1 MSVINKMLRDLDARH
16 AGDRKSLPNEVRPLP
31 AETRRSPPLMAITG
45 ALILVGIG
53 GWAWWIT
60 SENTHPAPPLAVT
73 PASPAPVPTPP
84 PVAAVAE
91 PTAAPV
97 APASAA
103 TTEPPA
109 AAPVVVQSATPTA
122 TPPAASA
129 AVAASV
135 APIAAPAA
143 PSTPPPAAPAPTAE
157 PASKAPA
164 PAPGAKEAA
173 AKEPATKKTE
183 TTSVKRAV
191 PAGLSSL
198 RLETSLRQIP
208 SMAETAPAKSAGP
221 VEKQVRG
228 GANNEQAEAA
238 YRKAA
243 AANRQGRNS
252 EAVDALRE
260 ALKADPRHVSA
271 RQLLLSLLVER
282 KQFEEAT
289 SLLREGL
296 ELLPQQSAWAM
307 ALARIEVEKGQLP
320 QAWETLQRYLPA
332 AESNADY
339 RGFAGALLQRLQK
352 PKEAILH
359 YQAAVRLKPAES
371 RWWLGLGMA
380 LEANGRAAEAREA
393 YQKAQAAGNLGA
405 EGTALVEQKLR

>member
-31 AETRRSPPLMAITG
+31 TENRRSPPLMAITG

-73 PASPAPVPTPP
+73 PASPAPVPTPQ
-84 PVAAVAE
+84 PVAAASE
-91 PTAAPV
+91 PTATPV
-97 APASAA
+97 APAPAT

-109 AAPVVVQSATPTA
+109 VAPVVAQAA
-122 TPPAASA
+122 TPPA
-129 AVAASV
+129 V
-135 APIAAPAA
+135 APIVAPAA
-143 PSTPPPAAPAPTAE
+143 TPSTPPPAAPAPTAE
-157 PASKAPA
+157 PASKAP
-164 PAPGAKEAA
+164 PPPVAKETATKVPAA
-173 AKEPATKKTE
+173 KKTE
-183 TTSVKRAV
+183 TTSAKSAA
-191 PAGLSSL
+191 PAGVSSL

-208 SMAETAPAKSAGP
+208 SMAETAAPKSTGP

-228 GANNEQAEAA
+228 GSSEQAEAA
-238 YRKAA
+238 YRKAT
-243 AANRQGRNS
+243 AANRQGRSS

-271 RQLLLSLLVER
+271 RQLLLSILVER
-282 KQFEEAT
+282 KQFEEA
-289 SLLREGL
+289 SALLREGL

-320 QAWETLQRYLPA
+320 QAWETLQRTLPQ

-380 LEANGRAAEAREA
+380 LEADGRSAEAREA

>member
-31 AETRRSPPLMAITG
+31 EETRRSPPLMAITG
-45 ALILVGIG
+45 ALILVGIA

-73 PASPAPVPTPP
+73 PPSPAPVPTPP

-97 APASAA
+97 APAPAA
-103 TTEPPA
+103 TAEPAA
-109 AAPVVVQSATPTA
+109 AAPVVAQSATPTA
-122 TPPAASA
+122 PPPAATA
-129 AVAASV
+129 AVAAPP
-135 APIAAPAA
+135 APL
-143 PSTPPPAAPAPTAE
+143 PAAPAPTAE

-164 PAPGAKEAA
+164 PAPIAKEAA
-173 AKEPATKKTE
+173 AKEPAAKKTE
-183 TTSVKRAV
+183 TTSAKRAA

-221 VEKQVRG
+221 VEKQLRG

-252 EAVDALRE
+252 EAVDALRD
-260 ALKADPRHVSA
+260 ALRADPRHVSA

-282 KQFEEAT
+282 KQWDEAT
-289 SLLREGL
+289 TLLREGL

-380 LEANGRAAEAREA
+380 LEADGRAAEAREA